1 MIWLYREVHACLEV
15 GGVGLEPRSR
25 WRPRTPGWQRS
36 PRRWPSP
43 HQARSP
49 GFTQGVKL
57 RVFFKDHQDTGCE
70 DDSGA
75 LPDAKAVQASS
86 VLVQLRSL
94 KFTCFGTNLHQSS
107 LTRKW
112 SFWDLGRTPEAA
124 HTSALSSMTSASNK
138 QKRSRSCKSYF
149 YGEISKIRSMKC
161 SRRRASPGCGWC
173 HPPQSPWQALLQI
186 EHTSV
191 FFEGNFWNERFHLIC
206 QFCVFVFLELK
217 ISISISDVNCIF
229 RFCGIWL

>member
-1 MIWLYREVHACLEV
+1 MS
-15 GGVGLEPRSR
+15 GSF
-25 WRPRTPGWQRS
+25 S
-36 PRRWPSP
+36 F
-43 HQARSP
+43 

-94 KFTCFGTNLHQSS
+94 KFTCFDTNLHQSS

-138 QKRSRSCKSYF
+138 QKRSRSCKRYF
-149 YGEISKIRSMKC
+149 YGEISNINEMLTSSAKSRLWVVSSPSVTMTSIVANWAHVRLLWRKLLEWTFSLDLSVLRVCISRIKDQYFYIWCQLHFPC
-161 SRRRASPGCGWC
+161 SWNI
-173 HPPQSPWQALLQI
+173 ALGQ
-186 EHTSV
+186 
-191 FFEGNFWNERFHLIC
+191 
-206 QFCVFVFLELK
+206 
-217 ISISISDVNCIF
+217 
-229 RFCGIWL
+229 